1 MVKGALIGAAAL
13 ALLAVALAVALLRG
27 HDNERRAPQAALP
40 KTYQQLVTENYKV
53 LHPRQTRRL
62 LHFADAFHACMVAH
76 IALGAPR
83 ALPTRILMKV
93 PAGTAV
99 AEVLR
104 FTARCGAALGDP
116 PPGSSLVLRKHL
128 IVLFLPKRCL
138 LDPKI
143 VRRKS

>member
-1 MVKGALIGAAAL
+1 MVKRALIDATAL
-13 ALLAVALAVALLRG
+13 ALLAVALAIVLLRS

-40 KTYQQLVTENYKV
+40 KTYQQLVAENYKV

-76 IALGAPR
+76 IPLGAPR

-99 AEVLR
+99 AKSSASPR
-104 FTARCGAALGDP
+104 AAEP
-116 PPGSSLVLRKHL
+116 PSATRRRGRPSCSGST
-128 IVLFLPKRCL
+128 
-138 LDPKI
+138 
-143 VRRKS
+143 